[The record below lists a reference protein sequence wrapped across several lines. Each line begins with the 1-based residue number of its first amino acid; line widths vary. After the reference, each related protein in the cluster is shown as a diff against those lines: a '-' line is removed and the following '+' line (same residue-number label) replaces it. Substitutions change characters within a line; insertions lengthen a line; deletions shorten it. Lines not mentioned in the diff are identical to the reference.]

1 LLLLA
6 PLLLWSALLVLLRR
20 VLLWVVLLAGRLV
33 ALRLLGR
40 IALVRVALALALAL
54 ALMLMRRSRVCELL
68 DFRLPLSEELV
79 EGARHGED
87 AGWWWKI
94 RRDHSAS
101 RRDDVA
107 RL

>member
-6 PLLLWSALLVLLRR
+6 PLLLRSALLVLLRR

-54 ALMLMRRSRVCELL
+54 LLMRRSRVCELL

>member
-6 PLLLWSALLVLLRR
+6 PLLLWRALLVLLRR

-54 ALMLMRRSRVCELL
+54 LLVRRSRVRKLL

-94 RRDHSAS
+94 RRDNSAS
-101 RRDDVA
+101 RKE
-107 RL
+107 

>member
-54 ALMLMRRSRVCELL
+54 LLMRRSRVCELL